1 MTEILRP
8 AFEILVV
15 IPGMLL
21 AYLPVRSY
29 LKQSPLKLLS
39 WLAPLLVVMSVIGS
53 LLSYVLNISAGWAVF
68 AIILISMFVYTKTLC
83 VSVWKSG
90 SVFLAVIAV
99 FACINSISRAINAIM
114 TADMNLTEN
123 ELWFCFGAGMLYNLL
138 CWIFVGLAWYPATHA
153 AKNLIEDDSLPVT
166 WKIFWVLPIVF
177 IGLNLF
183 MVPRYHDTLYTG
195 RVMQGYIVI
204 SLALLALL
212 GLFYAMFLI
221 IANSLNKNA
230 KLQQENQFLVMQQ
243 SRYDN
248 LKSAI
253 EETRQA
259 RHDLRHHFTHLST
272 MAEDGDIEKIKFY
285 LSTAQNNI
293 PNLDMCFSDNRAV
306 DSVIGHYCALA
317 HRNGIPFLSK
327 IDLPRDLP
335 IDEMDMC
342 LVLSN
347 LLENA
352 LEASLR
358 TAEGKRKIT
367 IEAYM
372 HSERLVL
379 IQVQNTFNGK
389 IREKDGI
396 FNSSKRKG
404 NGIGIQSV
412 RRIAEKNGGGS
423 TFDYCSETFTA
434 KIMLR
439 G

>member
-1 MTEILRP
+1 MTEMLRP
-8 AFEILVV
+8 IFEILVV

-21 AYLPVRSY
+21 ACLPVRSY

-39 WLAPLLVVMSVIGS
+39 WLAPLLVGMSVTGG
-53 LLSYVLNISAGWAVF
+53 LLSYVLNISTGWAVS
-68 AIILISMFVYTKTLC
+68 AIILISIFVYAKILR

-99 FACINSISRAINAIM
+99 FACVNSISRAIDAIM
-114 TADMNLTEN
+114 TADVNPTEN
-123 ELWFCFGAGMLYNLL
+123 ELWFCFEAGALYNLL
-138 CWIFVGLAWYPATHA
+138 CWICVILVWYPATHA
-153 AKNLIEDDSLPVT
+153 AKNLVEDDSLPVT
-166 WKIFWVLPIVF
+166 WKIFWVLPMVF
-177 IGLNLF
+177 IELEFF
-183 MVPRYHDTLYTG
+183 MVPRHHDTLYTG

-221 IANSLNKNA
+221 IANGLNKNA
-230 KLQQENQFLVMQQ
+230 KLQQENQFLIMRQ

-259 RHDLRHHFTHLST
+259 RHDMRHHFTRLST
-272 MAEDGDIEKIKFY
+272 MAEDGDIEKIKLY
-285 LSTAQNNI
+285 LSKAQNNI
-293 PNLDMCFSDNRAV
+293 PDLDMRFSDNRAV

-317 HRNGIPFLSK
+317 QRDGIPFLSK
-327 IDLPRDLP
+327 IDLPRELSV
-335 IDEMDMC
+335 DEMDLC

-358 TAEGKRKIT
+358 VTGGKRQIT

-372 HSERLVL
+372 HSQRLVL
-379 IQVQNTFNGK
+379 IQAQNTFNGE
-389 IREKDGI
+389 IREKEGI
-396 FNSSKRKG
+396 FKSSKRKG

-412 RRIAEKNGGGS
+412 RRIAEKSGGGS
-423 TFDYCSETFTA
+423 TFDYCNEIFTA
-434 KIMLR
+434 KVMLR